1 MVKIPGE
8 HALLGD
14 FSYLY
19 VRNQNMSIMK
29 VAIIGAGNMGGA
41 IACGLAA
48 SGHFAE
54 GEIVCSNRSSEK
66 LERLREKHPSIT
78 VTTDNA
84 AAVKEADVVIIAVK
98 PWYTE
103 NVIRQIRPALDASRQ
118 LLVSVVA
125 GVSFAQLTEWLQ
137 PMHRPWALFRAI
149 PNTAVELGC
158 GMTFVTAS
166 NASEEQMSTVMSL
179 FDMMGKSMAVDEKQL
194 ETGMILA
201 SCGIAFA
208 LRYIRAAAEGGVE
221 LGMPA
226 SQASRIVAQTM
237 IGAAQLI
244 LHNGA
249 HPEQEIDRVT
259 TAGGITI
266 RGLNE
271 MEHAGFSSA
280 VIRGLKAC
288 K

>member
-1 MVKIPGE
+1 
-8 HALLGD
+8 
-14 FSYLY
+14 
-19 VRNQNMSIMK
+19 MK

-48 SGHFAE
+48 SGRFAE

-66 LERLREKHPSIT
+66 LERLHEKYPTIT
-78 VTTDNA
+78 VTTDNMA
-84 AAVKEADVVIIAVK
+84 AAKGAYVVIVAVK
-98 PWYTE
+98 PWYAE
-103 NVIRQIRPALDASRQ
+103 SVIRQIRPALDATRQ
-118 LLVSVVA
+118 MLVSVVA
-125 GVSFAQLTEWLQ
+125 GVSFAQIAEWLQ
-137 PMHRPWALFRAI
+137 PTPKPWALFRAI

-158 GMTFVTAS
+158 GMTFVTAI
-166 NASEEQMSTVMSL
+166 NAREDQMDTIISL
-179 FDMMGKSMAVDEKQL
+179 FGMMGESMAVDEKQL

-208 LRYIRAAAEGGVE
+208 LRYMRAAAEGGVE

-237 IGAAQLI
+237 VGAAQLV
-244 LHNGA
+244 LHNGS

-271 MEHAGFSSA
+271 MEHAGFTSA

>member
-1 MVKIPGE
+1 M
-8 HALLGD
+8 
-14 FSYLY
+14 
-19 VRNQNMSIMK
+19 
-29 VAIIGAGNMGGA
+29 
-41 IACGLAA
+41 
-48 SGHFAE
+48 
-54 GEIVCSNRSSEK
+54 
-66 LERLREKHPSIT
+66 
-78 VTTDNA
+78 A
-84 AAVKEADVVIIAVK
+84 AAKGADVVIVAVK
-98 PWYTE
+98 PWYAE
-103 NVIRQIRPALDASRQ
+103 SVVRQIRPALDATRQ
-118 LLVSVVA
+118 ILVSVVA
-125 GVSFAQLTEWLQ
+125 GVSLEHIAEWLQ
-137 PMHRPWALFRAI
+137 PTPKPWAIFRAI

-158 GMTFVTAS
+158 GMTFVTAI
-166 NASEEQMSTVMSL
+166 NASEEQMDTIISL
-179 FDMMGKSMAVDEKQL
+179 FGMIGESMTVDEKQL

-208 LRYIRAAAEGGVE
+208 MRYMRAAAEGGVE

-237 IGAAQLI
+237 IGAAQLV
-244 LHNGA
+244 LHNGS

-271 MEHAGFSSA
+271 MEHAGFTSA